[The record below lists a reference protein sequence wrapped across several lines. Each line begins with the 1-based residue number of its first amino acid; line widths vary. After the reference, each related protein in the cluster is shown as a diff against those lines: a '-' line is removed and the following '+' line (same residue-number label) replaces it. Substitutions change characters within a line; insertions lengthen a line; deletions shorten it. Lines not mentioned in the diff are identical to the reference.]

1 MAAPPA
7 AETDNPHAAI
17 AGGRLTIDLSALA
30 ANYKTLADMSAPA
43 EASAVVKADAYGIG
57 IAQAVPCLL
66 DAGCRT
72 FFVALPAE
80 GAAVRKAAPDAD
92 IYVLSGPLSDE
103 AANLF
108 RTMRLIPVLNSAH
121 DIETWRR
128 ARKPEA
134 LPAALHVDTGMNR
147 LGLTPSEAEAFA
159 AENAQQ
165 RAVPVIL
172 VMSHLACAD
181 DPGHAHNGEQL
192 AAFARVRALF
202 PDARA
207 SLANSAGIMLGGDF
221 RSDLTRA
228 GIALYGGRASNAGRN
243 PTQPVV
249 TAEARVLQVRAAPAG
264 STVGYGATVTLARDT
279 TLAIVAAGYAD
290 GYHRAGS
297 GSGVPLRSAIPAGA
311 HGFVAGRRLPVV
323 GRISMDLTA
332 FDVTDCGGGV
342 SPGDWIEL
350 FGPNIAIDEV
360 ADAAGTIGYELLTS
374 LGRRYHRRYVGDEN
388 APSARP

>member
-1 MAAPPA
+1 MAATPA
-7 AETDNPHAAI
+7 AETENPHAAI

-30 ANYKTLADMSAPA
+30 ANYRTLVGMSAPA
-43 EASAVVKADAYGIG
+43 ETAAVVKADAYGIG

-66 DAGCRT
+66 DAGCRS

-80 GAAVRKAAPDAD
+80 GVAVRRTAPDAD

-108 RTMRLIPVLNSAH
+108 RTKRLIPVLNSAH

-128 ARKPEA
+128 ACEPEP

-147 LGLTPSEAEAFA
+147 LGLTASEAEAFA
-159 AENAQQ
+159 ARNAHA
-165 RAVPVIL
+165 RAIPVVL

-181 DPGHAHNGEQL
+181 DPGNAHNAEQL

-202 PDARA
+202 PEARA
-207 SLANSAGIMLGGDF
+207 SLANSAGILLGGDF

-228 GIALYGGRASNAGRN
+228 GIALYGARAANEGRN
-243 PTQPVV
+243 PMRPVV
-249 TAEARVLQVRAAPAG
+249 TAQARVLQVRVAPAG
-264 STVGYGATVTLARDT
+264 STVGYGATMTLERDT
-279 TLAIVAAGYAD
+279 TLAIAATGYAD

-297 GSGVPLRSAIPAGA
+297 GSGVPVRSVAPHGA
-311 HGFVAGRRLPVV
+311 YGFVAGKRVPVV

-332 FDVTDCGGGV
+332 FDVTDCGDSV
-342 SPGDWIEL
+342 SPGDWIEM
-350 FGPNIAIDEV
+350 FGPNVSVDEA

-374 LGRRYHRRYVGDEN
+374 LGRRFHRHYVAGES
-388 APSARP
+388 APFTEP

>member
-1 MAAPPA
+1 MAGPAA
-7 AETDNPHAAI
+7 AETENPHASV
-17 AGGRLTIDLSALA
+17 AGGRLTIDLSALG
-30 ANYKTLADMSAPA
+30 ANYRMLADMSAPA
-43 EASAVVKADAYGIG
+43 EAAAVVKADAYGIG
-57 IAQAVPCLL
+57 IAQAVPALVE
-66 DAGCRT
+66 AGCRA

-80 GAAVRKAAPDAD
+80 GAAVRRAAPDAD
-92 IYVLSGPLSDE
+92 IHVLSGPLSDK

-128 ARKPEA
+128 ACEPEA
-134 LPAALHVDTGMNR
+134 LAAALHVDTGMNR

-159 AENAQQ
+159 AENAQT
-165 RAVPVIL
+165 RAFPLTL

-181 DPGHAHNGEQL
+181 DPGDAHNTEQL

-228 GIALYGGRASNAGRN
+228 GIALYGGRAQNEGRN
-243 PTQPVV
+243 PVRPVV
-249 TAEARVLQVRAAPAG
+249 TAETRVLQVREAPAG
-264 STVGYGATVTLARDT
+264 SEVGYGASAILERDT
-279 TLAIVAAGYAD
+279 TLAIAATGYAD

-297 GSGVPLRSAIPAGA
+297 GSGVPLRGAIPAGA
-311 HGFVAGRRLPVV
+311 HGFVAGRRVPVV

-332 FDVTDCGGGV
+332 FDVTDCVGSV
-342 SPGDWIEL
+342 LPGDWVEL
-350 FGPNIAIDEV
+350 FGPNISVDE
-360 ADAAGTIGYELLTS
+360 AANAAGTIGYELLTS
-374 LGRRYHRRYVGDEN
+374 LGRRYHRHYVAGE
-388 APSARP
+388 SAASVGS

>member
-1 MAAPPA
+1 VAASPA

-17 AGGRLTIDLSALA
+17 AGGRLTIDLSALS
-30 ANYKTLADMSAPA
+30 ANYRTLADMSAPA
-43 EASAVVKADAYGIG
+43 ETAAVVKADAYGIG
-57 IAQAVPCLL
+57 IAQAVPALL
-66 DAGCRT
+66 DAGCRS

-80 GAAVRKAAPDAD
+80 GAAVRRAAPDVE

-108 RTMRLIPVLNSAH
+108 RTKRLIPVLNSVH

-128 ARKPEA
+128 ACEPEA

-147 LGLTPSEAEAFA
+147 LGITAGETVAFA
-159 AENAQQ
+159 AENAQS
-165 RAVPVIL
+165 REIPVAL

-181 DPGHAHNGEQL
+181 DPGHAHNAKQL
-192 AAFARVRALF
+192 AAFAKVRALF

-221 RSDLTRA
+221 RSDVTRA
-228 GIALYGGRASNAGRN
+228 GIALYGGRASNKGDN
-243 PTQPVV
+243 PMRPVV
-249 TAEARVLQVRAAPAG
+249 TAETRVLQVRLAPTG
-264 STVGYGATVTLARDT
+264 STVGYGATVTLERDT
-279 TLAIVAAGYAD
+279 TLAIAATGYAD
-290 GYHRAGS
+290 GYHRAAS
-297 GSGVPLRSAIPAGA
+297 GSGVPLRTAIPCGA
-311 HGFVAGRRLPVV
+311 HGFIAGKRVPVI

-332 FDVTDCGGGV
+332 FDVTDCVDDV

-350 FGPNIAIDEV
+350 FGPNIPIDEA

-374 LGRRYHRRYVGDEN
+374 LGRRYHRRYVGGD
-388 APSARP
+388 SASSPGS